1 MIHELFDNI
10 YWKIVVVIVLSLL
23 VTFVNEIDALKDG
36 VIVYMILAML
46 CLLIYTKEDVG
57 FTVLVGALFVLSYN
71 NVVYKNMKTGNNDVD
86 ISKY

>member
-46 CLLIYTKEDVG
+46 CLLTYTKEDVG